1 MRKMSEDDGR
11 VSVPVRNSPNCMS
24 LPDPVPLVEVGRY
37 SSLSAAR
44 EAALALAA
52 KDLAYS
58 IDRAGREWLVRVE
71 PPVEEIARAELESF
85 EEEQQARP
93 AAPSQGPLE
102 KVRTAPLFF
111 VVWILSG
118 FFLIQQIQGEAWTRA
133 GAATS
138 KGILHGEWWRTI
150 TALTLHGDLPHLVA
164 NLATGLL
171 FAASLQPQFGT
182 GLTWLL
188 FILAGALGNLV
199 NAWGYRGEAHASI
212 GASTA
217 VFGALGLLVGAEL
230 WARWSHPHTRS
241 RWSLIVP
248 IGAGLAL
255 LAFLGVGDEH
265 KRIDIMAHLWGLL
278 VGIPLGLLVAAARLR
293 EHLPRWAQWLAG
305 VAALAL
311 PLIAWWWAMYA
322 H

>member
-1 MRKMSEDDGR
+1 MDCPLQLRSSSDYMS
-11 VSVPVRNSPNCMS
+11 S
-24 LPDPVPLVEVGRY
+24 PDPVPLVEVGRY

-58 IDRAGREWLVRVE
+58 IDRDGREWTIRVD
-71 PPVEEIARAELESF
+71 PPVAEIARAELESF
-85 EEEQQARP
+85 AEEERNRP
-93 AAPSQGPLE
+93 APPASATHE

-111 VVWILSG
+111 AVWILSA
-118 FFLIQQIQGEAWTRA
+118 FFLIQQMQGEPWTRA

-138 KGILHGEWWRTI
+138 KNILQGEWWRTI

-171 FAASLQPQFGT
+171 FAASLQSQFGT
-182 GLTWLL
+182 GVTWLL
-188 FILAGALGNLV
+188 FVITGALGNLV
-199 NAWGYRGEAHASI
+199 NAWGYRGGVHSSI

-241 RWSLIVP
+241 RWSLVVP
-248 IGAGLAL
+248 LGAGLAL

-265 KRIDIMAHLWGLL
+265 KRIDIMAHLWGFA
-278 VGIPLGLLVAAARLR
+278 VGVPLGATVAAVRLKER
-293 EHLPRWAQWLAG
+293 IPRWGQWLAG
-305 VAALAL
+305 TLAVAL
-311 PLIAWWWAMYA
+311 PLLAWWLAYPV
-322 H
+322 

>member
-1 MRKMSEDDGR
+1 
-11 VSVPVRNSPNCMS
+11 MS
-24 LPDPVPLVEVGRY
+24 LPDDPVPLVEVGRY

-58 IDRAGREWLVRVE
+58 IDRDRKEWLVRVE
-71 PPVEEIARAELESF
+71 PSVEAIARTELQSF
-85 EEEQQARP
+85 EEEERARP
-93 AAPSQGPLE
+93 ATPAPGTLE

-111 VVWILSG
+111 AAWLLSG
-118 FFLIQQIQGEAWTRA
+118 FFLIQQMQGEPWTRA

-138 KGILHGEWWRTI
+138 KGILQGEWWRTI

-171 FAASLQPQFGT
+171 FAASLQSLFGT

-188 FILAGALGNLV
+188 FIVAGALGNLV
-199 NAWGYRGEAHASI
+199 NAWGYRGEYHASI

-248 IGAGLAL
+248 LGAGLAL
-255 LAFLGVGDEH
+255 LAFLGVGDEQ
-265 KRIDIMAHLWGLL
+265 KRIDIMAHLWGFV
-278 VGIPLGLLVAAARLR
+278 VGVPIGSVVAGLRLR
-293 EHLPRWAQWLAG
+293 ERIPRWGQWGAG
-305 VAALAL
+305 LLALAL
-311 PLIAWWWAMYA
+311 PLLAWWWATGGLSGIGS
-322 H
+322 